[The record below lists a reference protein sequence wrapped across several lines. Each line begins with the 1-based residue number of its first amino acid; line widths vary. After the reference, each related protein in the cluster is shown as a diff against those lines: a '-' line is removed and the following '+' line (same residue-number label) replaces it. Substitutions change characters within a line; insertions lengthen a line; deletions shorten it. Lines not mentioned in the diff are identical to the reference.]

1 MRGLLWLAVGIT
13 LAAVAAVTAVVWRHR
28 TTGPAVTGATL
39 DQAVPEVALVDQQ
52 GRPTTLA
59 AFRGRVVILAPFLT
73 DCHETCPFTT
83 GAFIELKN
91 ALAARHLGD
100 RVALVE
106 VTVDP
111 QRDSP
116 ARLAAYQQLTGDP
129 AVLLSGSAA
138 ALDRLWAFLGVDH
151 TRTTNTPPLKPD
163 WFTDQ
168 PDTYD
173 VGHTDGVF
181 LLDTRGHERIVI
193 LGPAVPRQ
201 PLGSN
206 LRRLLNDPSARP
218 PAAAEGWTVANAL
231 DDANALLHHRV
242 HS

>member
-1 MRGLLWLAVGIT
+1 MATTTAGGPPDVKKSSDAARTADRPRMRGLLWLAVGIT

-39 DQAVPEVALVDQQ
+39 DQAVPEVALVDRQ

-73 DCHETCPFTT
+73 DCHESCPFTT

-129 AVLLSGSAA
+129 A
-138 ALDRLWAFLGVDH
+138 
-151 TRTTNTPPLKPD
+151 
-163 WFTDQ
+163 
-168 PDTYD
+168 
-173 VGHTDGVF
+173 

-231 DDANALLHHRV
+231 DDADALLHHRV